1 MNYKEFILTYSFND
15 NDASIKKCPMNNY
28 LLPNFVL
35 TTRDAWKMNIMYN
48 PQPQGISRLVGNIN
62 VQLIKRIYYT
72 WQNQFELY

>member
-35 TTRDAWKMNIMYN
+35 TTRDA
-48 PQPQGISRLVGNIN
+48 
-62 VQLIKRIYYT
+62 
-72 WQNQFELY
+72 